1 MKDFKEFEAYF
12 KKIKEE
18 ISDKFI
24 EQPDSGVSE
33 DIAEGFKKYMVF
45 LDAKM
50 TKIGRQPFI

>member
-1 MKDFKEFEAYF
+1 MQQNKLEMKDFKEFEAYF

-33 DIAEGFKKYMVF
+33 DIAEGF
-45 LDAKM
+45 
-50 TKIGRQPFI
+50 